1 MPGQCSCSTCN
12 NLSRTAVL
20 SARST
25 ECRYEVN
32 YQVKLTFLRSL
43 DADGYERRSRRRSDG
58 KEATHEHGLYMYLT
72 LAASVAA
79 RAFLPS
85 QPVYTLGSRQC
96 GPNFSVTVSSNAR
109 GEATPGTT

>member
-85 QPVYTLGSRQC
+85 QPVY
-96 GPNFSVTVSSNAR
+96 
-109 GEATPGTT
+109 